1 MWTGLYFLLLGS
13 TMKQREAE
21 WLLAFWGMEW
31 GDCWEALGASGCWQR
46 SVGGAEML
54 GPFLVFLM
62 FLRLKYRASTD
73 FPTLAHPAGHLV
85 RINGLLFIKPDH
97 KILIRASWMKI
108 KMIPRAPRNDFNLS
122 WSTSYSFE
130 KTLMRFKTFDT
141 REQQKWLRGLKG

>member
-1 MWTGLYFLLLGS
+1 MWMSLYLFLLGS
-13 TMKQREAE
+13 AMKQREAE
-21 WLLAFWGMEW
+21 WLLAFWGMEV
-31 GDCWEALGASGCWQR
+31 GGLLGGSGAGGGWQR
-46 SVGGAEML
+46 SVGGAEMV

-62 FLRLKYRASTD
+62 FLWLKYRASTD

-85 RINGLLFIKPDH
+85 RINELLFIKPDH

-108 KMIPRAPRNDFNLS
+108 KMIPRALRNDFNLS